1 MLLQE
6 IQSILQNKL
15 IPKKFRLNSELYGL
29 QYCQNQTNK
38 LIKRVMLTID
48 LNIEALHYAVK
59 NKVNLII
66 SHHSLIKNPIEAF
79 NQNIINKL
87 TLLTKYPI
95 SIFVLNSAFIAA
107 EGGVS
112 ETIANA
118 LYLNIE
124 NNFNIRNSTRI
135 KVPIG
140 RICTPKH
147 YLDNA
152 KEMTLEDLLKR
163 IKANLNLKH
172 LFYIGDLHKIIKR
185 ICIVGGDTPNE
196 KYLKTASEM
205 GCDCYVTGKI
215 NYFDAVYGRDLKLT
229 LIETSHYKNE
239 ILALKRLCNT
249 LSLEFPYIE
258 FLLFESGDPFKIYL

>member
-29 QYCQNQTNK
+29 QYCQNRTNK

-48 LNIEALHYAVK
+48 LTIEALHYAVK

-66 SHHSLIKNPIEAF
+66 SHHSLIKNPIEEF

-124 NNFNIRNSTRI
+124 NN
-135 KVPIG
+135 
-140 RICTPKH
+140 
-147 YLDNA
+147 
-152 KEMTLEDLLKR
+152 
-163 IKANLNLKH
+163 
-172 LFYIGDLHKIIKR
+172 
-185 ICIVGGDTPNE
+185 
-196 KYLKTASEM
+196 
-205 GCDCYVTGKI
+205 
-215 NYFDAVYGRDLKLT
+215 
-229 LIETSHYKNE
+229 
-239 ILALKRLCNT
+239 
-249 LSLEFPYIE
+249 
-258 FLLFESGDPFKIYL
+258 